1 MKNYK
6 VYVNMPGGFR
16 FGFIIEADGDP
27 DGVAFYEEME
37 LFAKSVGGILGYYDI
52 IED

>member
-16 FGFIIEADGDP
+16 FGFIIEADGGPNDE
-27 DGVAFYEEME
+27 AFYEAME
-37 LFAKSVGGILGYYDI
+37 LFAKSVGGTLSYYDL